1 MKSKSVSRAELI
13 RLRETMNSREI
24 AKVLGIAVP
33 TVYKLFREA
42 GIEIGNKIKLVD

>member
-1 MKSKSVSRAELI
+1 MKSKSVSRSELEKM
-13 RLRETMNSREI
+13 REEMSSREI
-24 AKVLGIAVP
+24 AQKLGISIP